1 MRKAPV
7 IKPSSTSSGSV
18 KWRRISVINAPSSV
32 LGAVASRA
40 ANSRAACSWAV
51 HGAVPASFAPSVS

>member
-18 KWRRISVINAPSSV
+18 KWRRISVINAPSNV

-40 ANSRAACSWAV
+40 ATPGPPAPGGDA
-51 HGAVPASFAPSVS
+51 AVPASFAPSVS